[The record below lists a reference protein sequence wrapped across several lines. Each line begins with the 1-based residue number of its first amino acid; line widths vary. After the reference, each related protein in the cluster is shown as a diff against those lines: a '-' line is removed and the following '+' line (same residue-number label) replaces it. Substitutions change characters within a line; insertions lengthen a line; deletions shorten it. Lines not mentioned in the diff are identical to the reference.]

1 MILDEIVA
9 CKRAQIEREKE
20 EMPLD
25 RLMPLLEERDK
36 RDFRA
41 SIDTGRIS
49 IIAEIKRASPSK
61 GIIRAGFD
69 PVKTAEIYEELD
81 IDAVSVLTEKMYFL
95 GDDSYIPRVRKVTHK
110 PVLRKDFIV
119 DEYQLFQSKAL
130 GADAVLLIASV
141 LGNEIKR
148 FHDLAL
154 ELGLCVL
161 AEVHD
166 YMELYS
172 ALNAGCGIIG
182 INNRDLTTFEVSL
195 KNTEKLIRHI
205 PEGIVKVSESGIRT
219 PVDIRYLSGLGVD
232 AVLIGETFMRN
243 LDEPARIRDFIA
255 RSRGGRHD

>member
-9 CKRAQIEREKE
+9 YKRAQIEREKE
-20 EMPLD
+20 AMPVGELV
-25 RLMPLLEERDK
+25 RLLEARDV

-41 SIDTGRIS
+41 SICKENIS

-61 GIIRAGFD
+61 GIIRTGFD

-81 IDAVSVLTEKMYFL
+81 VDAVSVLTEKQYFL
-95 GDDSYIPRVRKVTHK
+95 GDDSYVPEVRKATRK

-141 LGNEIKR
+141 LGKEFKR

-154 ELGLCVL
+154 DLGLCVL

-166 YMELYS
+166 FMELFTV
-172 ALNAGCGIIG
+172 LDAGCGVIG
-182 INNRDLTTFEVSL
+182 INNRDLKTFEVSL
-195 KNTEKLIRHI
+195 SNTEKLIRHVPRGVI
-205 PEGIVKVSESGIRT
+205 KVSESGIKT
-219 PVDIRYLSGLGVD
+219 PEDVRYLSCLGVD

-243 LDEPARIRDFIA
+243 MDEPGRIGDFIS
-255 RSRGGRHD
+255 RSRS

>member
-9 CKRAQIEREKE
+9 YKRAQIEREKRDL
-20 EMPLD
+20 PLN
-25 RLMPLLEERDK
+25 RLIPLLEEGDK

-61 GIIRAGFD
+61 GIIRPGFD
-69 PVKTAEIYEELD
+69 PAKTAAVYGDLD
-81 IDAVSVLTEKMYFL
+81 IDAVSVLTEKKYFL
-95 GDDSYIPRVRKVTHK
+95 GDDSYIQEVKKANKK

-141 LGNEIKR
+141 LGKEIKR

-182 INNRDLTTFEVSL
+182 INNRDLATFEVSL
-195 KNTEKLIRHI
+195 SNTEKLIRYI
-205 PEGIVKVSESGIRT
+205 PKGIVKVSESGIRT
-219 PVDIRYLSGLGVD
+219 PEDIRYLKGLGAD

-243 LDEPARIRDFIA
+243 LDEPARISDFIK
-255 RSRGGRHD
+255 RSRS